1 MQNKRG
7 GSVMTALLIIFG
19 LAVFLFLIFVNM
31 KLSRGMVEAANDKGY
46 CDNDLFIFYICFF
59 LGALGYMYVAALP
72 DLKLREMLAE
82 KDIQVTEREKL

>member
-1 MQNKRG
+1 MQSKRG

-72 DLKLREMLAE
+72 DLKLREILAE

>member
-1 MQNKRG
+1 
-7 GSVMTALLIIFG
+7 MTALLIIFG

>member
-1 MQNKRG
+1 
-7 GSVMTALLIIFG
+7 MTAVLVIFG
-19 LAVFLFLIFVNM
+19 LAVFLFLILVNM

-82 KDIQVTEREKL
+82 RERPCGETEEP

>member
-1 MQNKRG
+1 
-7 GSVMTALLIIFG
+7 MTAVLVIFG

-82 KDIQVTEREKL
+82 RGRPRGETEEP

>member
-1 MQNKRG
+1 
-7 GSVMTALLIIFG
+7 MTALLIIFG
-19 LAVFLFLIFVNM
+19 LAVFLFLILVNM

-72 DLKLREMLAE
+72 DLKLREILSEKERRLAE
-82 KDIQVTEREKL
+82 REEL

>member
-1 MQNKRG
+1 M
-7 GSVMTALLIIFG
+7 
-19 LAVFLFLIFVNM
+19 FLIFVNM

-72 DLKLREMLAE
+72 DLKLREILAE

>member
-1 MQNKRG
+1 MHMMKG
-7 GSVMTALLIIFG
+7 GSVMTAVLVIFG
-19 LAVFLFLIFVNM
+19 LAVFLFLILVNM

-72 DLKLREMLAE
+72 DLKLREMLEARAKKE
-82 KDIQVTEREKL
+82 NM

>member
-1 MQNKRG
+1 
-7 GSVMTALLIIFG
+7 MTAVLVIFG
-19 LAVFLFLIFVNM
+19 LAVFLFLILVNM

-82 KDIQVTEREKL
+82 MKRPRLETEEL

>member
-1 MQNKRG
+1 
-7 GSVMTALLIIFG
+7 MTAVLVIFG
-19 LAVFLFLIFVNM
+19 LAVFLFLIFINI

-82 KDIQVTEREKL
+82 KERLRGETEKP

>member
-1 MQNKRG
+1 
-7 GSVMTALLIIFG
+7 MTAVLVIFG
-19 LAVFLFLIFVNM
+19 LAVFLFLVFVNM

-59 LGALGYMYVAALP
+59 FGVLGYMYVAALP

-82 KDIQVTEREKL
+82 SERLRGETEEQ

>member
-1 MQNKRG
+1 
-7 GSVMTALLIIFG
+7 MTALLAIFG
-19 LAVFLFLIFVNM
+19 LAVFLFLILVNM

-72 DLKLREMLAE
+72 DLKLREILAE
-82 KDIQVTEREKL
+82 KEFSRESEEL

>member
-1 MQNKRG
+1 
-7 GSVMTALLIIFG
+7 MTALLVILG
-19 LAVFLFLIFVNM
+19 LAVFLFLILVNM

-72 DLKLREMLAE
+72 DLKLRELLAE
-82 KDIQVTEREKL
+82 NGCSQEEKLP

>member
-1 MQNKRG
+1 
-7 GSVMTALLIIFG
+7 MTAVLVIFG

-82 KDIQVTEREKL
+82 MERPRGETEEP

>member
-1 MQNKRG
+1 
-7 GSVMTALLIIFG
+7 MTALLIIFG
-19 LAVFLFLIFVNM
+19 LGVFMFLIFVNM

-46 CDNDLFIFYICFF
+46 CENDLFIFYICFF

>member
-1 MQNKRG
+1 MHKMKG
-7 GSVMTALLIIFG
+7 GSVMTAVLVIFG

-72 DLKLREMLAE
+72 DLKLREMLKSQAE
-82 KDIQVTEREKL
+82 KENM

>member
-1 MQNKRG
+1 
-7 GSVMTALLIIFG
+7 MTAVLVIFG
-19 LAVFLFLIFVNM
+19 FAVFLFLIFVNM

-59 LGALGYMYVAALP
+59 FGALGYMYVAALP

-82 KDIQVTEREKL
+82 RERLRGETEEP

>member
-1 MQNKRG
+1 
-7 GSVMTALLIIFG
+7 MTALLIIFG
-19 LAVFLFLIFVNM
+19 LSVFLFLIFVNM

-72 DLKLREMLAE
+72 DLKLREILAE
-82 KDIQVTEREKL
+82 KELRFADAEDM

>member
-1 MQNKRG
+1 MHTEKG
-7 GSVMTALLIIFG
+7 GSIMTAVLVIFG
-19 LAVFLFLIFVNM
+19 LAVFLFLVLVNM

-82 KDIQVTEREKL
+82 MERPRVEKEKL

>member
-1 MQNKRG
+1 MQSKKG

-72 DLKLREMLAE
+72 DLKLREILAE

>member
-1 MQNKRG
+1 
-7 GSVMTALLIIFG
+7 MTAVLVIFG
-19 LAVFLFLIFVNM
+19 LAVFLFLVLVNM

-82 KDIQVTEREKL
+82 MERPRVEKEKL

>member
-1 MQNKRG
+1 
-7 GSVMTALLIIFG
+7 MTAVLVIFG

-46 CDNDLFIFYICFF
+46 SDNDLFIFYICFF

-82 KDIQVTEREKL
+82 TERPRGEAKEP

>member
-1 MQNKRG
+1 M
-7 GSVMTALLIIFG
+7 SALLIIFG

-72 DLKLREMLAE
+72 DLKLREMLELHAE
-82 KDIQVTEREKL
+82 NEGLITETEDL

>member
-1 MQNKRG
+1 MQSKRG